1 MEFRKEMNGIALAMV
16 AGIWASV
23 AVGQGQG
30 PGIEALLLPDPA
42 PAPSAPAAAKVP
54 EPVTAK
60 SAEKA
65 PAPEAAK
72 PVTGKYKI
80 VKEEKPAP
88 VEQVAAKAPVAKPA
102 EQKVEMSAAKSA
114 KPDVKA
120 DVSAKPVKTAPVPVA
135 KKPVPKAKKPKPETK
150 VVKEEKAV
158 PPVQKAEK
166 KAEKPQTAAAAKP
179 VEKKPAVA
187 AKPVEKKTPAPI
199 EEDTDEINLN
209 EVDDSAVAA
218 KGRPLVKLAP
228 QAPVSPVT
236 PEQPPADGKASPKA
250 TSAPET
256 GSAIAARFL
265 AGDETALV
273 DISSDDATLTDILR
287 QFRRATGAN
296 IIYAESSNLHQ
307 RVSVS
312 LKHVPWLE
320 GMKSILNS
328 RGFRVESSGGIHFVK
343 EDKLAEPIFT
353 RTFQL
358 NHASVDE
365 LTKLFND
372 SYGTKGKDGK
382 LVKGVATPF
391 QGANTIVVT
400 ANERTLAD
408 CEAIIKAVDK
418 AVPQIYIEARFI
430 ELSSEAMHKLGLQWN
445 QLESW
450 GATVHD
456 LSAGASYANGR
467 AGVYRN
473 GHTDKYYTP
482 KDMVE
487 TGSSSTMSASE
498 SSRIGDD
505 SATRSSDSSSQSSR
519 TFQDLANGYSVF
531 DYRQK
536 DYLRQAGDLAADSPM
551 AWRNSRIF
559 SGQLSVDD
567 FNLAMSAFE
576 QLQDTKIFSN
586 PKVIVSNGK
595 KANVD
600 MTTKF
605 PNIELTSQRNTSA
618 SASYLDMSAELKE
631 IPGEDKD
638 LFAKSCFYSWGITLT
653 VTPRISP
660 DGLISVEIVPTIS
673 ELDTD
678 VTPNGFYAVQG
689 ADSSVGMFPIIRF
702 KRITTDFTMKDG
714 ATAVIGGLSRTTEGD
729 IDSGI
734 PYLRKIP
741 WIGPKLFGWKSRGKV
756 QKEILV
762 FVTVGIA
769 DPANLPEDVGLPKNA
784 VRGREYVEKRA
795 LEPGDR
801 PNAADVLKL
810 DMRPLDDRRS
820 EGKKKSDE
828 DVSSESGTVTITPVV
843 PEKE

>member
-1 MEFRKEMNGIALAMV
+1 MEFRKQMNGIALAMV
-16 AGIWASV
+16 AGVWASV

-30 PGIEALLLPDPA
+30 PSLGDLLVSGQQPQESAAAKPAEKSAAKTPEPVAAKA
-42 PAPSAPAAAKVP
+42 PAAKPAEKPTAKAPAVKPAEKPTAKASEPAAAKP
-54 EPVTAK
+54 
-60 SAEKA
+60 AEKA
-65 PAPEAAK
+65 AAPKVEK
-72 PVTGKYKI
+72 KI
-80 VKEEKPAP
+80 AKEEKPAP
-88 VEQVAAKAPVAKPA
+88 KAKKPVLKPENKVVAKPA
-102 EQKVEMSAAKSA
+102 PAA
-114 KPDVKA
+114 A
-120 DVSAKPVKTAPVPVA
+120 DVG
-135 KKPVPKAKKPKPETK
+135 
-150 VVKEEKAV
+150 
-158 PPVQKAEK
+158 
-166 KAEKPQTAAAAKP
+166 
-179 VEKKPAVA
+179 
-187 AKPVEKKTPAPI
+187 
-199 EEDTDEINLN
+199 TDEINLN
-209 EVDDSAVAA
+209 EVDDTAVAA
-218 KGRPLVKLAP
+218 KGRPMVKLAP
-228 QAPVSPVT
+228 QASPAA
-236 PEQPPADGKASPKA
+236 PAADAGAAAK
-250 TSAPET
+250 TTTAPAT
-256 GSAIAARFL
+256 GSEIAARFL
-265 AGDETALV
+265 ASDETALV

-296 IIYAESSNLHQ
+296 IIYAESSNLQQ

-312 LKHVPWLE
+312 LKHVPWLQ

-328 RGFRVESSGGIHFVK
+328 RGFRVESTGGIHFVR
-343 EDKLAEPIFT
+343 EDKQVEPIFT

-365 LTKLFND
+365 LSKLFNE

-382 LVKGVATPF
+382 LIKGVATPF

-400 ANERTLAD
+400 ANDRVLAD
-408 CEAIIKAVDK
+408 CESIIKAVDK

-430 ELSSEAMHKLGLQWN
+430 ELSNEAMHKLGVQWN

-456 LSAGASYANGR
+456 LNAGMEYNNGR
-467 AGVYRN
+467 LNKFKSGT
-473 GHTDKYYTP
+473 TDVYYTP
-482 KDMVE
+482 KSWVQ
-487 TGSSSTMSASE
+487 TGSGENSSFTDLSSGRSA
-498 SSRIGDD
+498 
-505 SATRSSDSSSQSSR
+505 
-519 TFQDLANGYSVF
+519 L
-531 DYRQK
+531 DYRTQN
-536 DYLRQAGDLAADSPM
+536 YLTAGDIINPSRLNNDGTTADM
-551 AWRNSRIF
+551 AWRNARVF
-559 SGQLSVDD
+559 SGQLSADD
-567 FNLAMSAFE
+567 FSLALSAFE

-618 SASYLDMSAELKE
+618 AASYLDMAAELKE
-631 IPGEDKD
+631 IPGKDAD
-638 LFAKSCFYSWGITLT
+638 LFAGSCFYSWGITLD

-678 VTPNGFYAVQG
+678 VTPSGFYTVQG

-714 ATAVIGGLSRTTEGD
+714 ATAVIGGLSRTTEDD

-741 WIGPKLFGWKSRGKV
+741 WIGQKLFGWKSRGKV

-769 DPANLPEDVGLPKNA
+769 DPANLPEDIGLPKNA

-795 LEPGDR
+795 FEPGDR
-801 PNAADVLKL
+801 KDAAKDALTL
-810 DMRPLDDRRS
+810 DMRTM
-820 EGKKKSDE
+820 DE
-828 DVSSESGTVTITPVV
+828 RLNDIPPRPAPDADEKRGTVTITPVAQ
-843 PEKE
+843 

>member
-1 MEFRKEMNGIALAMV
+1 MSFRQEMSGIALAV
-16 AGIWASV
+16 IAGAWASV

-30 PGIEALLLPDPA
+30 PGIESLLLPDPD
-42 PAPSAPAAAKVP
+42 PAPAAKAA
-54 EPVTAK
+54 EPAATK
-60 SAEKA
+60 PAEKVSE
-65 PAPEAAK
+65 PEATK
-72 PVTGKYKI
+72 PATGKYKI

-88 VEQVAAKAPVAKPA
+88 IEPKTEKAAAKAPADKPAKP
-102 EQKVEMSAAKSA
+102 E
-114 KPDVKA
+114 VKA
-120 DVSAKPVKTAPVPVA
+120 EAKPVETAPVPVA
-135 KKPVPKAKKPKPETK
+135 AKPAPKADGPKPETK
-150 VVKEEKAV
+150 AVKEEKAV

-166 KAEKPQTAAAAKP
+166 KAEKPQPA
-179 VEKKPAVA
+179 PAVA
-187 AKPVEKKTPAPI
+187 AKPVEKKSTVAAKPEEKKPAAASA
-199 EEDTDEINLN
+199 EVDEDTDEINLS

-218 KGRPLVKLAP
+218 KGRPMVKLAP
-228 QAPVSPVT
+228 PTAAASAT
-236 PEQPPADGKASPKA
+236 PEQPAADGKAPAKA
-250 TSAPET
+250 PTAPET
-256 GSAIAARFL
+256 GSSIAARFL
-265 AGDETALV
+265 ASDETALV

-365 LTKLFND
+365 LTKLFNE

-382 LVKGVATPF
+382 IIKGIATPF

-400 ANERTLAD
+400 ANERVIAD

-456 LSAGASYANGR
+456 ISAGASYANGR
-467 AGVYRN
+467 TGVYRN

-482 KDMVE
+482 TTWVQEGGTTTESFDIGDV
-487 TGSSSTMSASE
+487 SASR
-498 SSRIGDD
+498 STTTTPNIQDRSTGR
-505 SATRSSDSSSQSSR
+505 SA
-519 TFQDLANGYSVF
+519 F

-536 DYLRQAGDLAADSPM
+536 DYLRQASDLAADSPM
-551 AWRNSRIF
+551 AWRNSRMF

-631 IPGEDKD
+631 IPGKD
-638 LFAKSCFYSWGITLT
+638 AELFAGSCFYSWGITLD

-795 LEPGDR
+795 FEPGDR